1 MVVIDNPLAITTMPL
16 QGGLMAASSSNLRAV
31 GGNRCSVD
39 RRHGRYR
46 QSFGDYDDA
55 DAGWIDGCFQ

>member
-16 QGGLMAASSSNLRAV
+16 QGGLMAASSSNLRVV

-39 RRHGRYR
+39 
-46 QSFGDYDDA
+46 
-55 DAGWIDGCFQ
+55 